1 MAWSSEAAGDAPPR
15 WESATAAVALT
26 LVALHVVDDSFVQ
39 PRPGTDAR
47 DHLVGGVVSL
57 AALTV
62 AFVVYPRLR
71 PGARAVLVLSVG
83 LVATVGAVAEAGYHA
98 LEAGPSGDDFTGLAM
113 LAAGLALLAVGGMTL
128 WRSRRLEERL
138 PRRYARR
145 SLVAVA
151 AALVAFEVVV
161 PIVLAYV
168 VTHASRPVVPRADL
182 GAPHEDVSITTADGL
197 ELRGWYVPSKNGA
210 AVIAFPGRTGPQ
222 PHARMLVRHGYG
234 VLLFDRRGEGQSEG
248 DPNGLGW
255 GMDADITAAAA
266 FLWERPDVEQGRV
279 GGLGLSVGGEALLEA
294 AAKTDMLRAVVSEGA
309 GIRSLREALGVR
321 GVSRWLTA
329 PYWAVTTGATAIFA
343 GRLPPPSHE
352 DLVPRIA
359 PRPVLLVY
367 AAHGQGGEDLNPEY
381 FAAANEPKELWR
393 IPDGGHTGGIDARS
407 GEYERRVVGFFD
419 RALLGAG
426 GTAP

>member
-1 MAWSSEAAGDAPPR
+1 MAGSSEAAGDAPPR
-15 WESATAAVALT
+15 WESVTARVAFA
-26 LVALHVVDDSFVQ
+26 LVALHVADDCFVQ
-39 PRPGTDAR
+39 PRPGTGAR

-62 AFVVYPRLR
+62 ALVVYPRLR
-71 PGARAVLVLSVG
+71 PGGRAVLALCVG

-98 LEAGPSGDDFTGLAM
+98 LEVGPSGDDFTGLAM
-113 LAAGLALLAVGGMTL
+113 LAAGVALLAVGGMTL
-128 WRSRRLEERL
+128 WRSRRLEEPL
-138 PRRYARR
+138 ARRYARR

-151 AALVAFEVVV
+151 GALVAFQVVV
-161 PIVLAYV
+161 PIALAYV
-168 VTHASRPVVPRADL
+168 LTHASRPVVPRADL
-182 GAPHEDVSITTADGL
+182 GAPHEEVSITTADGF
-197 ELRGWYVPSKNGA
+197 ELRGWYVRSKNGA
-210 AVIAFPGRTGPQ
+210 AVIVFPGRTGPQ

-234 VLLFDRRGEGQSEG
+234 VLLLDRRGEGQSEG

-255 GMDADITAAAA
+255 GMDADIAAAAA
-266 FLWERPDVEQGRV
+266 FLRERPDVEHGRV
-279 GGLGLSVGGEALLEA
+279 GGLGLSVGGEVLIEA
-294 AAKTDMLRAVVSEGA
+294 AAKTDLLRAVVSEGA

-329 PYWAVTTGATAIFA
+329 PYWAVSTGATAILS
-343 GRLPPPSHE
+343 GRLPPPSLAA
-352 DLVPRIA
+352 LVPRIA

-367 AAHGQGGEDLNPEY
+367 AAHGQGGENLNPDY
-381 FAAANEPKELWR
+381 FAAAGEPKELWR
-393 IPDGGHTGGIDARS
+393 IPDSGHIGGIDARS